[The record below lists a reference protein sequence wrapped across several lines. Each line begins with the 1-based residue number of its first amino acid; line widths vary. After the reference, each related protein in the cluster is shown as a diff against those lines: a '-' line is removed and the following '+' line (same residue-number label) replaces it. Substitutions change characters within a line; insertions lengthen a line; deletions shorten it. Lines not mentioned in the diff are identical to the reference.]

1 MTFRKTQFESRR
13 GKLNKYSSKLVKISI
28 LLFLIWKNIFHL
40 LWYQNWNEE
49 NWQKDTWY
57 KKVWHFSKNNK
68 NVAFFWNTTY
78 TLVTS
83 SFPGRVCIYLICV
96 LCKRHPFLN
105 NGIFPNFIE
114 QKTKKMHFRSK
125 IKIWK
130 KKKNSATMFRYF
142 WTPMLTKSKSVH
154 PIIDSDYIQT

>member
-1 MTFRKTQFESRR
+1 MIWLLGGLVRKTQFESRR

-96 LCKRHPFLN
+96 LCNRHPFSN

-114 QKTKKMHFRSK
+114 QKILFCSIKLGKMPLFE
-125 IKIWK
+125 
-130 KKKNSATMFRYF
+130 NGC
-142 WTPMLTKSKSVH
+142 LL
-154 PIIDSDYIQT
+154 